1 MNLQQGTLLQG
12 GKYKILRYI
21 NSGGFGCTYEAV
33 HLMLD
38 KKVAIK
44 EFFVKDFCNRDENS
58 VNITV
63 GTTSKVGLVSKLKKK
78 FIDEAV
84 ALCKLHH
91 SNIVSVTDVFEEN
104 GTAYYVMDYIEGSSL
119 NELIKTRGKLDE
131 QTSLRYIRQ
140 VSEALGYVH
149 SQNRLHLDIK
159 PGNIM
164 IDKKDNAILIDFGAS
179 KQYDEANGEN
189 TSTLMGKTPGYAPLE
204 QMGNEVTQFYPA
216 TDIYSLGATLYKALT
231 GITPQ
236 SANFLA
242 SGEELEPLPDNISE
256 NTKKA
261 IYESMNINKK
271 KRPQNIEEFLKL
283 LDGEGVKTQDDDEA
297 TEIVGVERPKPTE
310 PKKEEPRQDL
320 PNEQKPKKKK
330 SKAWIFILLAIIIGG
345 AGYYFVND
353 KMKGEKKESEMLAQ
367 AEQERIKKEQE
378 AAQIAQAQ
386 KEAEAKQKAEAEK
399 KKKEEEARQK
409 AEQVRLEKEKQELE
423 AEKAELEAQKAEQA
437 RLEAERAEQARIE
450 AERKR
455 KEEET
460 KRKAEQERLEKE
472 RQLYSQVDEF
482 YCDGVYDRK
491 ESRYKNGHGLHT
503 PDLNI
508 NKDHFRVSFSFKAV
522 KNDTERYRW
531 IGEQWVLVLSDWN
544 RVLGVC
550 LKNDGK
556 VYVTTNNNDNYYE
569 TDLNYSINEY
579 VDIDMVYEDG
589 ILYMNGQQIDIDM
602 ETPHDG
608 QFHSVN
614 YSNGIAFKGY
624 IKDLRIYSYPD

>member
-104 GTAYYVMDYIEGSSL
+104 GTAYYVMEYIEGSSL

-131 QTSLRYIRQ
+131 QTSLRYLRQ
-140 VSEALGYVH
+140 VSEALCYVH

-164 IDKKDNAILIDFGAS
+164 IDKEDNAILIDFGAS

-216 TDIYSLGATLYKALT
+216 TDIYSLGATLYKSLT
-231 GITPQ
+231 GITPL

-271 KRPQNIEEFLKL
+271 KRPQSIADFLKL
-283 LDGEGVKTQDDDEA
+283 LDGEVVKTQDDDEA
-297 TEIVGVERPKPTE
+297 TEIVGVERPKPAE
-310 PKKEEPRQDL
+310 PKREEPKQEL

-353 KMKGEKKESEMLAQ
+353 KMKGEKKEAEMLAQ

-378 AAQIAQAQ
+378 AAE
-386 KEAEAKQKAEAEK
+386 KAKYNGHEYVDLGLSVKWATCNVGASKPEDYGNYYAWGETSTKSSYTSDNSKTYRKQMNDIKGNSQYDA
-399 KKKEEEARQK
+399 AR
-409 AEQVRLEKEKQELE
+409 ANWGGTWRLPT
-423 AEKAELEAQKAEQA
+423 KAELEELKNKCTWTWTTQNGVKGCKVTGPNGNSIFLPAAGF
-437 RLEAERAEQARIE
+437 RASSLIDAGE
-450 AERKR
+450 
-455 KEEET
+455 
-460 KRKAEQERLEKE
+460 
-472 RQLYSQVDEF
+472 SGN
-482 YCDGVYDRK
+482 YC
-491 ESRYKNGHGLHT
+491 SST
-503 PDLNI
+503 PDESDYAYRLNFGSGFQYVYRS
-508 NKDHFRVSFSFKAV
+508 H
-522 KNDTERYRW
+522 RYFGR
-531 IGEQWVLVLSDWN
+531 
-544 RVLGVC
+544 
-550 LKNDGK
+550 
-556 VYVTTNNNDNYYE
+556 
-569 TDLNYSINEY
+569 
-579 VDIDMVYEDG
+579 
-589 ILYMNGQQIDIDM
+589 
-602 ETPHDG
+602 
-608 QFHSVN
+608 SVRPV
-614 YSNGIAFKGY
+614 IE
-624 IKDLRIYSYPD
+624 